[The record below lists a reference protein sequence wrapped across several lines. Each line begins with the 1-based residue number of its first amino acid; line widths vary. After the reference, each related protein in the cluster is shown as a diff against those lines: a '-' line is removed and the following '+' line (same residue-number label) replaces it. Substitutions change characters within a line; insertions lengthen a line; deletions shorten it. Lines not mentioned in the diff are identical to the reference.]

1 MNNDLF
7 ESSDSLRHAR
17 PLRYAQYV
25 TFDEPLELELGGRLP
40 QVTVA
45 YETYGRLNARGDNAV
60 LICHALSGDSH
71 VARHDDEDD
80 PGWWDIVVG
89 PGKAIDTDR
98 YFVVCPNI
106 LGGCRGTTGP
116 NSVNPETG
124 RPYAADF
131 PVITVGDI
139 VESQRRLIDHLG
151 IGRLRGAVGAS
162 LGGNMVLTWAT
173 RCGDR
178 LAGAIAIG
186 TSARLTSQA
195 MAFDIVG
202 RNAIIRDPAYHN
214 GQYYDQGHGPVV
226 GLAIAR
232 MLGHITY
239 LSLEAMTQKFDTL
252 RLAPR
257 EVQTQFETKFSVGSY
272 LAYQGDRF
280 GERFDSNSYITL
292 TTAIDLFDLGN
303 TTQQLIEAF
312 RPATCRWLMM
322 SFTSDWLF
330 PPFQTQQ
337 MVDALIADDKPVSYC
352 NVRTDCGHDA
362 FLLPNEL
369 KTYGE
374 LMAAFLANL
383 DTYFPLPLGE
393 GRGED
398 SPNQSN
404 AEVSLASLEGESR
417 SHGPRSIF
425 HHHRLDYNTILEL
438 IPPGSSVLDLGCG
451 TGGLLAR
458 LRDRGPCRVMGIEL
472 DEQAISACVRRGL
485 DVVQADL
492 NQGLPAFADGHF
504 DFVVLSQTL
513 QTVMDAPRVLA
524 DMLRV
529 GRKSIVSFPN
539 IAYQAHRRQLSEE
552 GRSPHG
558 HALQNF
564 HWYDTPNVRFLS
576 IADFEEFCREHRFN
590 ILQQIAL
597 DTEADTQVQDDP
609 NLNADL
615 AIVVLGK

>member
-1 MNNDLF
+1 MGTDLF
-7 ESSDSLRHAR
+7 ESSDSVRHAR
-17 PLRYAQYV
+17 PLKYAQCA

-40 QVTVA
+40 QVSVV
-45 YETYGRLNARGDNAV
+45 YETYGRLNARADNAV
-60 LICHALSGDSH
+60 LICHALTGDSH
-71 VARHDDEDD
+71 VTRHDDTDD
-80 PGWWDIVVG
+80 SGWWDIAVG
-89 PGKAIDTDR
+89 PGKSIDTDR

-116 NSVNPETG
+116 SSVNPATG
-124 RPYAADF
+124 RPYGGEF
-131 PVITVGDI
+131 PVITVSDI
-139 VESQRRLIDHLG
+139 VDVQRLLIDRLGIRRL
-151 IGRLRGAVGAS
+151 RAVVGAS
-162 LGGNMVLTWAT
+162 LGGNMVLNWAM
-173 RCGDR
+173 RHCDR
-178 LAGAIAIG
+178 LAGAVAIG

-202 RNAIIRDPAYHN
+202 RNAIIRDPAYRN
-214 GQYYDQGHGPVV
+214 GQYYDEGHGPMV

-239 LSLEAMTQKFDTL
+239 LSIEAMTQKFDAR

-257 EVQTQFETKFSVGSY
+257 DIHTQFETKFSVGSY

-280 GERFDSNSYITL
+280 GERFDANSYITL
-292 TTAIDLFDLGN
+292 TTAIDLFDLGE
-303 TTQQLIEAF
+303 TKRRLIEAF
-312 RPATCRWLMM
+312 RPAACRWLMM

-337 MVDALIADDKPVSYC
+337 MVDALIVADKPVSYC
-352 NVRTDCGHDA
+352 NVRSDCGHDA
-362 FLLPNEL
+362 FLLPNDL

-374 LMAAFLANL
+374 LMSAFLANL
-383 DTYFPLPLGE
+383 APADVENG
-393 GRGED
+393 D
-398 SPNQSN
+398 MISSP
-404 AEVSLASLEGESR
+404 VEGEAR
-417 SHGPRSIF
+417 AHGPRSIF
-425 HHHRLDYNTILEL
+425 HHHRLDYNTILDL

-458 LRDRGPCRVMGIEL
+458 LRERGECRLMGIEL
-472 DEQAISACVRRGL
+472 DEQAILACVRRGL

-492 NQGLPAFADGHF
+492 NQGLPAFADGQF

-513 QTVMDAPRVLA
+513 QTVLDAPRVLS

-529 GRKSIVSFPN
+529 GRRSIVSFPN
-539 IAYQAHRRQLSEE
+539 IAYKSHRRQINE
-552 GRSPHG
+552 GFSPHG

-564 HWYDTPNVRFLS
+564 RWYDTPNVRFLS
-576 IADFEEFCREHRFN
+576 IADFEDFCRERGFR

-597 DTEADTQVQDDP
+597 DTEAEKQVLDDP